1 MSLIIDT
8 IVGAATIQDLGRRGH
23 MHEGVPPGGAAV
35 PTLLVAAN
43 REAAN
48 RDDAPAIEYFGML
61 VVRAESRIEVSTPNG
76 ARILEAGEPYRVSS
90 PTWSYLAVRGGV
102 LAPEVLG
109 GRGSVVGLD
118 PAARVMAKGTLRA
131 GARIAT
137 ADELPVKFA
146 RPPALAAGPVRVVPG
161 PDLDAFGADALA
173 TLCSAPYKVAS
184 AARTGALLDG
194 ARISRVAGYR
204 ERSRPMVK
212 GAIEIASGGVP
223 MVLGPDHPTTGG
235 YPILAVVASDDIER
249 VFASATVQFTT

>member
-1 MSLIIDT
+1 MSLVIDT

-48 RDDAPAIEYFGML
+48 RDDAPAIEHFGML
-61 VVRAESRIEVSTPNG
+61 VVRAESRIEVATPHG
-76 ARILEAGEPYRVSS
+76 ARILEPGEQYKVSS

-118 PAARVMAKGTLRA
+118 NAARMTPKGTLRA
-131 GARIAT
+131 GTRIA
-137 ADELPVKFA
+137 AAAELPMKFA
-146 RPPALAAGPVRVVPG
+146 RPPVLAASPVRVLPG
-161 PDLDAFGADALA
+161 PDLDAFPADALV

-194 ARISRVAGYR
+194 ARIPRVAGYR
-204 ERSRPMVK
+204 ERSRPMVR
-212 GAIEIASGGVP
+212 GAIEIPSGGVP

-235 YPILAVVASDDIER
+235 YPILAVVATDDIER
-249 VFASATVQFTT
+249 VFAFTQVQFTT

>member
-1 MSLIIDT
+1 MSLVIET
-8 IVGAATIQDLGRRGH
+8 MVGAATIQDLGRHGH

-48 RDDAPAIEYFGML
+48 RDDAPAIEHFGML
-61 VVRAESRIEVSTPNG
+61 VVRAEARIEVATPHG
-76 ARILEAGEPYRVSS
+76 ARILEAGEPYKVAS

-118 PAARVMAKGTLRA
+118 HAARMTGALRA
-131 GARIAT
+131 GARIAA

-146 RPPALAAGPVRVVPG
+146 RPPALAAGPLRVVPG

-173 TLCSAPYKVAS
+173 TLCRAPYKVAS

-194 ARISRVAGYR
+194 ARIPRVAGYR

-212 GAIEIASGGVP
+212 GAIEIAGGGVP

-249 VFASATVQFTT
+249 VFASASVQFTT